1 MSSTCP
7 VLVVVGVS
15 LWVAVRRFFFEDFPL
30 VRRLYP
36 TSSAEQKQNKKTKC
50 QDGTLSEGVVG

>member
-7 VLVVVGVS
+7 VLVVVGAS

-36 TSSAEQKQNKKTKC
+36 TSSAEQKTK
-50 QDGTLSEGVVG
+50 